1 MRISDWSSDVCSSDL
16 KLRDHLVIDETDDEV
31 VGVVD
36 LVFGHIACID
46 RVDSPGTRMDLGG
59 RGLCTD
65 WRGARDGDA
74 GRLVEGITQ
83 GHPDFTK
90 LFESRSEEHTYELQ
104 SLMRISYAVFCFKNT
119 KNQNNTKQSI
129 NHTH

>member
-1 MRISDWSSDVCSSDL
+1 MTRRPPRSTLSTTLVPDTTLFRVVDAIDD

-83 GHPDFTK
+83 GHQIG
-90 LFESRSEEHTYELQ
+90 RAH
-104 SLMRISYAVFCFKNT
+104 V
-119 KNQNNTKQSI
+119 
-129 NHTH
+129 

>member
-1 MRISDWSSDVCSSDL
+1 MIRRPPRSTRTHTLFPYTTLFRS
-16 KLRDHLVIDETDDEV
+16 HLVIDETDDEV

-83 GHPDFTK
+83 GHPDFPK
-90 LFESRSEEHTYELQ
+90 LVEGSTNR
-104 SLMRISYAVFCFKNT
+104 R
-119 KNQNNTKQSI
+119 
-129 NHTH
+129 